1 MWQLIQKLHSKL
13 ELAQSDDP
21 ETRAL
26 YDDLTTELKYTL
38 LNGFEQVN
46 FKLDE
51 SVGLHSSQ
59 ELSVI
64 LF

>member
-1 MWQLIQKLHSKL
+1 MWQLIQKLNSKL

-38 LNGFEQVN
+38 LNGFEQLN
-46 FKLDE
+46 FKVDE
-51 SVGLHSSQ
+51 SVGLHSS
-59 ELSVI
+59 
-64 LF
+64 